1 VESLCDLFLPVVQFT
16 GRLGTRH
23 LGNTFFQK
31 KDSVVLDAGYFNACL
46 DVPRS
51 VCVSLSVQI
60 NSHFV
65 AENITAV
72 NDADAKPMTS
82 VNASTW
88 RRSGNAAAAAAA
100 AVLAAPSLL
109 TTRYNRQ

>member
-1 VESLCDLFLPVVQFT
+1 
-16 GRLGTRH
+16 
-23 LGNTFFQK
+23 
-31 KDSVVLDAGYFNACL
+31 
-46 DVPRS
+46 
-51 VCVSLSVQI
+51 VSLSVQI
-60 NSHFV
+60 NSHSV

-88 RRSGNAAAAAAA
+88 RRNGNAAAAA

>member
-1 VESLCDLFLPVVQFT
+1 
-16 GRLGTRH
+16 
-23 LGNTFFQK
+23 
-31 KDSVVLDAGYFNACL
+31 VLDAGYFNACL

-51 VCVSLSVQI
+51 VYVSLSVQI
-60 NSHFV
+60 NSHSV

-88 RRSGNAAAAAAA
+88 RRNGNAAAAAAA